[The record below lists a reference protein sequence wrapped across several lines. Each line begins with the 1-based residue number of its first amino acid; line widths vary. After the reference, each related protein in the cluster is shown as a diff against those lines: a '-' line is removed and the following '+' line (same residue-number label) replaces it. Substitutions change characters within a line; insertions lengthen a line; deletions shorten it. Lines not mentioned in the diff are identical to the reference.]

1 MGSIDADAHVY
12 ECEETW
18 AYLSAEET
26 RFTPVVTTQSWG
38 PDPRNIER
46 SPTEYWVVDNRYHP
60 KNRNIM
66 PDTSAE
72 QRELRDVGARLAHM
86 DQLGIDIQ
94 VIYPSLFLRPV
105 MRTAASELA
114 LTRSYNR
121 WMEAIWS
128 KAPDRLRWVLLP
140 AIQSM
145 EKNRDEIARAK
156 DHGACGIFMRGTEW
170 ERFHGDPY
178 FFSLYELAADF
189 DMPICIHSGSGS
201 ITQHDHCLDD
211 GSFTK
216 FLQPGVGAFH
226 SLIEKGIPTKFPE
239 VRWGFVELGAQWLP
253 YVYLDLKARLER
265 FGKQMP
271 EHFLAA
277 NNVYVAVAVYDDV
290 PYIIRYVGEDNLV
303 IGTDY
308 GHNDQQSQMNAFE
321 IFRHRN
327 DIDPSVIKKIT
338 DEHPRKLYKIE
349 S

>member
-38 PDPRNIER
+38 PDPRNIEH

-66 PDTSAE
+66 PDTSPE

-128 KAPDRLRWVLLP
+128 EAPDRLHWVMIP
-140 AIQSM
+140 SIQSM

-178 FFSLYELAADF
+178 FFPLYELAAEF
-189 DMPICIHSGSGS
+189 DLPCQLAVEEFMAC
-201 ITQHDHCLDD
+201 
-211 GSFTK
+211 
-216 FLQPGVGAFH
+216 GVGGCAGCTIRIQTPDGPAMKRVCVDGPVF
-226 SLIEKGIPTKFPE
+226 
-239 VRWGFVELGAQWLP
+239 
-253 YVYLDLKARLER
+253 DAR
-265 FGKQMP
+265 
-271 EHFLAA
+271 
-277 NNVYVAVAVYDDV
+277 AVY
-290 PYIIRYVGEDNLV
+290 P
-303 IGTDY
+303 
-308 GHNDQQSQMNAFE
+308 
-321 IFRHRN
+321 
-327 DIDPSVIKKIT
+327 
-338 DEHPRKLYKIE
+338 
-349 S
+349 